1 MKLYIRGE
9 ATECA
14 IIDQSWG
21 GSLVFVMKVLYFRGF
36 IGGLNSI
43 ISAPCM
49 NKAYLQKYS

>member
-21 GSLVFVMKVLYFRGF
+21 GSF
-36 IGGLNSI
+36 GLCYE
-43 ISAPCM
+43 SA
-49 NKAYLQKYS
+49 LL